1 MSRTDDIYKPA
12 LEKTKVPILTLD
24 NNWHKLF
31 TQTNVTP
38 EIKKLEKKLNGL
50 LKEQGKVRTEEKKL
64 KAVKRKLMDEI
75 IQLADRYDGRRDD
88 AVQKAMDRQKE
99 MVEECN
105 RRLED
110 LAEDNQDIPLEIEE
124 TNHQLMLKTMELCYK
139 RLEENRKEIEYYE
152 KWIKDIREEL
162 RENIIRKQDRETST
176 YELYSYMH
184 NIFGRDVIDIFDM
197 HYNPERYRPKKKSE
211 GYIE

>member
-1 MSRTDDIYKPA
+1 MSRTEDIYRPA
-12 LEKTKVPILTLD
+12 LDKVKVPVLTLD
-24 NNWHKLF
+24 NNWHQLF
-31 TQTNVTP
+31 TQTNATP
-38 EIKKLEKKLNGL
+38 EIKKLEKKLNTL
-50 LKEQGKVRTEEKKL
+50 LKEQAKIHTEEKKL

-75 IQLADRYDGRRDD
+75 IQLADRYEGRRDD
-88 AVQKAMDRQKE
+88 AVQKTMDRQKE
-99 MVEECN
+99 MVEECS

-110 LAEDNQDIPLEIEE
+110 LAEENRDIPREIEE
-124 TNHQLMLKTMELCYK
+124 INRQLMLQTMEVCYK

-152 KWIKDIREEL
+152 KWIQDIRVQL

-184 NIFGRDVIDIFDM
+184 NIFGRDVINIFDM
-197 HYNPERYRPKKKSE
+197 HYNPEKYRPKKKSE